1 MHNIL
6 SYVKFRKDIS
16 FLQMPINDADMLA
29 FSCLS
34 YLDYTGLVD
43 GKTPIA
49 EVAKKYKARKLK
61 DDPDY
66 KFDTKELLLLEMSDS
81 KRYGKVCVAD
91 YEKEISEELE
101 MTYYACTFYLNRFEA
116 IVAFPGTDDS
126 LLSWKENFVYL
137 YKIPAPGQEKCREYL
152 DKVLRQPFIKVRL
165 IGHSKGGTLAAYA
178 AMNTEQKLQK
188 KIKDIYLLDAPGFSY
203 DANKKAGF
211 VAIKDRIRS
220 YVPEDCVVG
229 KLFKIPYGKP
239 IVVKSFKEKFDQHE
253 LTHWNTTASG
263 IEKTEATSEFSDKNA
278 GVINNLVE
286 SVHPDKRQIA
296 VDELFNMLFKNKITR
311 IEELNNITFVNGV
324 KLVLSYPK
332 LSADT
337 KNLLTT
343 LLKEMK
349 Q

>member
-6 SYVKFRKDIS
+6 SYVKYRKDLT
-16 FLQMPINDADMLA
+16 FRQMPFNDADALA

-34 YLDYTGLVD
+34 YLDYSGLLD
-43 GKTPIA
+43 GRTRINDLAPR
-49 EVAKKYKARKLK
+49 YKAEKLK
-61 DDPDY
+61 ENPNY
-66 KFDTKELLLLEMSDS
+66 SFDVKELLLLEMADS
-81 KRYGKVCVAD
+81 KRYGKVSVAD

-116 IVAFPGTDDS
+116 IVTFPGTDDS

-137 YKIPAPGQEKCREYL
+137 YRIPAPGQEKCRAYL
-152 DKVLRQPFIKVRL
+152 GKVLQQPFVSVRL

-178 AMNTEQKLQK
+178 AMNTEAKLQK
-188 KIKDIYLLDAPGFSY
+188 KIRDIFLLDAPGFSY
-203 DANKKAGF
+203 DANEKPGF
-211 VAIKDRIRS
+211 RAIKDKIRS

-229 KLFKIPYGKP
+229 KLFRIPYGEP
-239 IVVKSFKEKFDQHE
+239 IVIKSFKEKFDQHE
-253 LTHWNTTASG
+253 LTHWNTTANG
-263 IEKTEATSEFSDKNA
+263 IERTEATSAFSDKNA
-278 GVINNLVE
+278 EIINNLVE
-286 SVHPDKRQIA
+286 SVLPDKRKTA
-296 VDELFNMLFKNKITR
+296 VDELFDMFFRNKITR
-311 IEELNNITFVNGV
+311 IEELNNMTFVNGI

-337 KNLLTT
+337 KNLMTT